1 MTRLTL
7 CFTGV
12 ALLAFFVAGCDTNT
26 NTNTNANSNARAA
39 GAGGANKNDRNVSRE
54 DFDKQKDRFEKEAKG
69 LGHKIGTGA
78 EDLWIWTKTR
88 AALASADDL
97 RDSTIKVDVDNNV
110 VTLSGSVPTAAQK
123 GNAERA
129 ARGVEG
135 VTGVKNEIQV
145 APAGANTNG
154 NTNTNRNTNR
164 NRNAR

>member
-7 CFTGV
+7 CFISI
-12 ALLAFFVAGCDTNT
+12 ALAAIFVVGCNT
-26 NTNTNANSNARAA
+26 NTNTNANSNARADA
-39 GAGGANKNDRNVSRE
+39 RNANSNRNDRGLSRE
-54 DFDKQKDRFEKEAKG
+54 DFDKQKDRFEKEAKD

-123 GNAERA
+123 SKAEQV
-129 ARGVEG
+129 ARGIEG
-135 VTGVKNEIQV
+135 VTSVKNEIQV
-145 APAGANTNG
+145 APAGTNTNAH
-154 NTNTNRNTNR
+154 TNTNRNTNR